1 MWMISSSIE
10 WKDVSV
16 DWVILKDRK
25 QSNPIDLDEYAVANE
40 ISDEPVFKCWVKETL
55 IHRNRIVSKIKS
67 KYWRTSHKF
76 GIRVLNTLKE
86 AYEIDRQL
94 GTDFWTKG
102 IAKQMK
108 NVHIAFQNFDGVT
121 PDEIRKW
128 GIKPRYE
135 HVNVRMIF
143 DIKMDGK
150 FTIKAI
156 LLANIHTTALQSSIT
171 YSGVVSVD
179 FISTCILK

>member
-1 MWMISSSIE
+1 M
-10 WKDVSV
+10 
-16 DWVILKDRK
+16 
-25 QSNPIDLDEYAVANE
+25 ANE

-102 IAKQMK
+102 IAK
-108 NVHIAFQNFDGVT
+108 
-121 PDEIRKW
+121 
-128 GIKPRYE
+128 
-135 HVNVRMIF
+135 
-143 DIKMDGK
+143 
-150 FTIKAI
+150 
-156 LLANIHTTALQSSIT
+156 
-171 YSGVVSVD
+171 
-179 FISTCILK
+179 